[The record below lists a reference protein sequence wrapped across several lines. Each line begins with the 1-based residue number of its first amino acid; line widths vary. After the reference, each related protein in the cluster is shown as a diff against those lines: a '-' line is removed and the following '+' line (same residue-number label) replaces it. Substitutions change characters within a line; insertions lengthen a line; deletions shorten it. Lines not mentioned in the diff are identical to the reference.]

1 MDLSKPLLSSTTR
14 DVNTSM
20 SVPAGTQVPPGQGWT
35 TPPRAGGPAWPPA
48 GAPKGK
54 RPIHKRW
61 WVWALGVI
69 AVIIVISSASG
80 GGGKSAT
87 TGSPA
92 AVATSDPAAPTP
104 RAAAAPVAPPAPN
117 AAATTGGKNPA
128 DDVVVTSCA
137 TDDAGYAGAKIRIT
151 NNSSKA
157 SNYLVTVT
165 FESPDGA
172 TQVGTGIASVNS
184 LQPGQATDED
194 VNAFKQPTSPYIC
207 KVNAADV
214 TRYAA

>member
-1 MDLSKPLLSSTTR
+1 M
-14 DVNTSM
+14 
-20 SVPAGTQVPPGQGWT
+20 
-35 TPPRAGGPAWPPA
+35 
-48 GAPKGK
+48 
-54 RPIHKRW
+54 
-61 WVWALGVI
+61 
-69 AVIIVISSASG
+69 
-80 GGGKSAT
+80 
-87 TGSPA
+87 
-92 AVATSDPAAPTP
+92 
-104 RAAAAPVAPPAPN
+104 APPAPN

-151 NNSSKA
+151 NNSGKA